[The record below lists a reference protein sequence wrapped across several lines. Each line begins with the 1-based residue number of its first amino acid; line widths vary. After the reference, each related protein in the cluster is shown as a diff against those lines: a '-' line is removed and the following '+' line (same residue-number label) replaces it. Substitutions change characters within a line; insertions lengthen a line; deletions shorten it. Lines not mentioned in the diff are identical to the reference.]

1 MQTTSK
7 QEIDTVEEA
16 WSISRQF
23 SPHLDRA
30 LDLLTN
36 KKSPDYANSIKEL
49 ISAVEAICTL
59 IVDEPKMT
67 LGKALGRLESKQV
80 ILHDDLKEA
89 FKKLYG
95 YTSDDQGIRH
105 GFIGKPNLDVEDAKF
120 MLIACSAFINYLVAK
135 ANKAGIELTYT

>member
-1 MQTTSK
+1 MALSPRLPTQGTALHPPDKSRGLSRSVSVMQTTSK

-36 KKSPDYANSIKEL
+36 KKSPDYANSIKKS

-95 YTSDDQGIRH
+95 YTSDNQGIRH
-105 GFIGKPNLDVEDAKF
+105 GFIGKPNLR
-120 MLIACSAFINYLVAK
+120 C
-135 ANKAGIELTYT
+135 